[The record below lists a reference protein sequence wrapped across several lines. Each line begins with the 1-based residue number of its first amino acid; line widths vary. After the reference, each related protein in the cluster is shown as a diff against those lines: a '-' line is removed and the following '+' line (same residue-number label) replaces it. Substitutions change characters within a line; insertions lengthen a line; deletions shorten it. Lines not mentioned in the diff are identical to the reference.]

1 LKHLNKILIVFFTI
15 SFITIYGGW
24 RFISSKEFSKKA
36 SIKVSEILTKKFGA
50 KLAFT
55 GVDFSIFP
63 PATIFKKV
71 HLEKNDPELANIDL
85 NMEELIVS
93 FTYSSFFSSNL
104 EIDELT
110 MRNGALELNTH
121 KKNTPDINWK
131 DINFNN
137 IFKEYLALLKKS
149 PIQLNIARLE
159 NINVQVDSS
168 NFLIDSL
175 SLAPH
180 RKDVLIKA
188 VVSKMQI
195 VQLESDIPR
204 IELDKSEVFIR
215 FDKNKLKV
223 EKLHLEANQNNIDL
237 DAEFFNVKKLVQ
249 FESKSTFSLNIESL
263 IPLYSK
269 IPKAFS
275 NIAGVASGKFHA
287 RGDFENYSAEMQ
299 MEAKRFKSDWIE
311 LQNIKAELKKE
322 KNIIL
327 VDKFVA
333 QNFNEQYEL
342 LKPQALFNIKKNTL
356 LHIRLP
362 IYLRSAFTNTFLRTL
377 QGSLGTL
384 KGYLTGVVDIVL
396 DGDKTSFE
404 IHEKMLVKDFKLLS
418 NSSKPILQNPGFN
431 INEAIFSLDKNLNLG
446 ISATLA
452 MHNTLIKADGD
463 ITNKGLNLVI
473 KDSKIDMKSF
483 GSIGGL
489 AINGSGPVEA
499 KIYGPFNDV
508 KFDFDIDWNNFSIV
522 DLNFGK
528 IKSDFTLSLKNL
540 QLDINNLNG
549 MYNKTDFKIGG
560 FLNFG
565 VKSEMDISLD
575 VQSTNFSDARKM
587 YALIFKNI
595 KLPLEP
601 EFNFSTKYRVTG
613 GYSLDNLKIE
623 GKILGNNLKV
633 FDEDAEKFSLDFS
646 LSNSLLTF
654 KDIKINK
661 SHGEINANVSV
672 NLANNYTEL
681 EGSLKGLRLHD
692 FNFYPKLKIEYDGD
706 LVVDFDGN
714 GTKENFSSRF
724 KTKILDP
731 IIGNIPSS
739 PSSAI
744 IYANTDELT
753 VNANLLS
760 GRVKVDS
767 ITNFNTRIAS
777 IKSTI
782 DANDIHEILAVFAG
796 NNISEKNIA
805 GKIKADLNTQYNID
819 TKAVNKFLLKISQFN
834 LKRGDINLSID
845 SKYNTVAIENGVVK
859 TWDLRFYD
867 KIDFLKS
874 KAKNLSNGAIVFD
887 QSFSLNAGF
896 LELASSSIVKG
907 IGVMKGTNQIIVNK
921 SSEMTKFEISGKKT
935 SLKIKNLPGAITEL
949 DFGIIKK
956 ANLFEISQFAGKYG
970 DGDFNISGNMI
981 FNDNY
986 PTLNID
992 YKVERSTISLFKR
1005 SSLLV
1010 SSSGTITGSD
1020 LPYNLKGKLS
1030 LLYGEFLDDPSDFTK
1045 DSKVNLAAFKKYL
1058 PSNDVAT
1065 KKGYL
1070 NVNVTFDTINPI
1082 LLKNNLAEVYA
1093 KGSGQ
1098 FTGDV
1103 LDPEINARIEVIP
1116 SVSKFKFKGHD
1127 FLLSQGYVD
1136 IKDRGK
1142 ARTSDLKFTGLA
1154 KISDYDVKLDISG
1167 SIEKSVINLSSEPAL
1182 AQEDLVSLLTLGV
1195 TSDMSK
1201 NLEASDRKS
1210 VTTVG
1215 IGTLLVDQLK
1225 INEDLNSTLGLNL
1238 SVLPEFKEDE
1248 SSLVSG
1254 KSAVSEG
1261 STSKLKTATKIKI
1274 KKQISKQVDV
1284 SLSSTVGGSIEQ
1296 TQEMNINFNLNK
1308 NFSIEGVYEVK
1319 PSEEE
1324 NTTNSNSVGADLK
1337 YRRSF

>member
-1 LKHLNKILIVFFTI
+1 MKQLNKILIVFFTI

-24 RFISSKEFSKKA
+24 RFISSREFSKKA
-36 SIKVSEILTKKFGA
+36 SIRVSEILTKKFGA

-63 PATIFKKV
+63 PATIFTNV
-71 HLEKNDPELANIDL
+71 HLEKNATDLANIDL
-85 NMEELIVS
+85 NIEELIVS

-110 MRNGALELNTH
+110 MRNGALELKTH

-131 DINFNN
+131 ELNFNN
-137 IFKEYLALLKKS
+137 IFKEYLTLLKKS
-149 PIQLNIARLE
+149 PLQLNIARLE
-159 NINVQVDSS
+159 NLNVQVDES

-175 SLAPH
+175 SFAPH
-180 RKDVLIKA
+180 RKDVLVKA
-188 VVSKMQI
+188 LVSRMQI
-195 VQLESDIPR
+195 VQPGNEIPR
-204 IELDKSEVFIR
+204 IDLDNAEIFIR
-215 FDKNKLKV
+215 FNKNKLKV
-223 EKLHLEANQNNIDL
+223 EKLHLEANQNKIDI
-237 DAEFFNVKKLVQ
+237 DAEFYNVKKLVH
-249 FESKSTFSLNIESL
+249 FGSSSTFSLNIESL

-269 IPKAFS
+269 IPKVFS
-275 NIAGVASGKFHA
+275 SIAGAASGKLHA
-287 RGDFENYSAEMQ
+287 QGDFENYSAEMQ
-299 MEAKRFKSDWIE
+299 VEANRFKSNWIE
-311 LQNIKAELKKE
+311 LENVRAELKKE
-322 KNIIL
+322 KNIISI
-327 VDKFVA
+327 DKFVA
-333 QNFNEQYEL
+333 KNLNEQYEL
-342 LKPQALFNIKKNTL
+342 LKSQAVFNLKRNAL

-362 IYLRSAFTNTFLRTL
+362 IYVRNAFTNTFLRTL
-377 QGSLGTL
+377 KGSLGTL
-384 KGYLTGVVDIVL
+384 KGYLTGVVDIIL

-404 IHEKMLVKDFKLLS
+404 IHEKTLVKDFKLLS
-418 NSSKPILQNPGFN
+418 NSNKPILQNSGFN
-431 INEAIFSLDKNLNLG
+431 INEAVFSLDKNLNLG
-446 ISATLA
+446 INATLT
-452 MHNTLIKADGD
+452 MNNTLIKANGD
-463 ITNKGLNLVI
+463 ITKKGLNLAI

-508 KFDFDIDWNNFSIV
+508 KFDFNIDWNNFSIV

-528 IKSDFTLSLKNL
+528 IKSDFRLSLKNL
-540 QLDINNLNG
+540 QIDINNLNG
-549 MYNKTDFKIGG
+549 MFNRTVFNAGG

-565 VKSEMDISLD
+565 EKSEMDIHLD
-575 VQSTNFSDARKM
+575 VQNTNFNDARKM
-587 YALIFKNI
+587 YALVFKNI

-613 GYSLDNLKIE
+613 GYTLDNLKIE
-623 GKILGNNLKV
+623 GKILGSDLKV
-633 FDEDAEKFSLDFS
+633 FDEDAEKFSLDFG
-646 LSNSLLTF
+646 LLNSLLTF

-661 SHGEINANVSV
+661 SHGEINANVAI

-681 EGSLKGLRLHD
+681 EGNLKGLKLRD

-724 KTKILDP
+724 KTKIFNP
-731 IIGNIPSS
+731 IIENIPSS

-744 IYANTDELT
+744 IYVNSDELSI
-753 VNANLLS
+753 NANLLS
-760 GRVKVDS
+760 GKIKVDS
-767 ITNFNTRIAS
+767 IMNFNSRIAS
-777 IKSTI
+777 INSTI
-782 DANDIHEILAVFAG
+782 DSSDIHEILAVFAG
-796 NNISEKNIA
+796 HNISEKNIV
-805 GKIKADLNTQYNID
+805 GKIKADLNSQYNID
-819 TKAVNKFLLKISQFN
+819 TKAVSKFLLKISQFN
-834 LKRGDINLSID
+834 LKRGDINLNID
-845 SKYNTVAIENGVVK
+845 PKYNTVSIDKGVVK
-859 TWDLRFYD
+859 SWDLRFFD
-867 KIDFLKS
+867 KIDFLIS
-874 KAKNLSNGAIVFD
+874 KAKNLANGAIVFD
-887 QSFSLNAGF
+887 QSFSLNAGL
-896 LELASSSIVKG
+896 LELASSSIVKA
-907 IGVMKGTNQIIVNK
+907 IGVIKGTNQITVNK
-921 SSEMTKFEISGKKT
+921 TSEITQFELSGKKT
-935 SLKIKNLPGAITEL
+935 SLKIKNLPGAITDL
-949 DFGIIKK
+949 DFGLTKK
-956 ANLFEISQFAGKYG
+956 ANLFEISQFKGKYG
-970 DGDFNISGNMI
+970 DGEFNVSGNMI
-981 FNDNY
+981 FNGQY
-986 PTLNID
+986 PTINID

-1010 SSSGTITGSD
+1010 SSIGTITGSD
-1020 LPYNLKGKLS
+1020 LPYNLKGKLA
-1030 LLYGEFLDDPSDFTK
+1030 LLYGEFFDDPGDFAK
-1045 DSKVNLAAFKKYL
+1045 DNKVNLDALKKYL
-1058 PSNDVAT
+1058 PSKDIASQ
-1065 KKGYL
+1065 KGYL
-1070 NVNVTFDTINPI
+1070 NVNIIFDTVNPI

-1098 FTGDV
+1098 LVGDV
-1103 LDPEINARIEVIP
+1103 LDPEINAKIEVIP

-1154 KISDYDVKLDISG
+1154 KINDYDVKLDISG
-1167 SIEKSVINLSSEPAL
+1167 SIEKSAINLSSEPPL

-1274 KKQISKQVDV
+1274 KKQVSKQVDV

-1296 TQEMNINFNLNK
+1296 TQEMNINFNINK

-1324 NTTNSNSVGADLK
+1324 NTTNPNSIGADIK